1 MGGVKF
7 PRDVAAELLHNMAT
21 TGTWRS
27 ISEQERTDPS
37 NAATNRALSKL
48 VRPLP
53 TGEQIEMV
61 LDAVYVASLLE
72 EEGRRVE
79 FTLAYLSDEGAR
91 RQQHRTFPFKKP
103 VPLVPSR
110 LAKHALAAAPLTTSL
125 GVWPGADGQLEVWGL
140 THHGNHTF
148 DVDLTYLP
156 AHLSVRVLRI
166 GTFTLH
172 FDSRLLLLFSRDHFH
187 LFDPNLANRIDLV
200 DILRDRVGLEV
211 PVAVA
216 LRRVCLRMVA
226 LGHGGT
232 ILLTEKGVRPNA
244 LKMHDT
250 LTMRDGAFTLLKDV
264 VEEDRKRGTG
274 EGVPREGAR
283 EGTAVHQQYAQDEKH
298 REALDYVA
306 QLTAVDGA
314 VVLDDELN
322 VLGFGVTIATAGTVP
337 SVTAE
342 DPRALGKTLPL
353 DLERRGNRHR
363 SAVHFCAQQMGL
375 ALAFVA
381 SQDGDFSL
389 VMRKADGGVHVL
401 GPYELGVGL

>member
-7 PRDVAAELLHNMAT
+7 PRDVAAELLQNMAT

-27 ISEQERTDPS
+27 ISEQEKSDPR
-37 NAATNRALSKL
+37 NPAASRALSRL

-53 TGEQIEMV
+53 TREHIEIV

-72 EEGRRVE
+72 EEGRRVA
-79 FTLAYLSDEGAR
+79 FTLAYLSDEGAL
-91 RQQHRTFPFKKP
+91 RQQHRIFPFKKP

-110 LAKHALAAAPLTTSL
+110 LAKHALAAAALTTSL

-140 THHGNHTF
+140 IHHGNHTF

-156 AHLSVRVLRI
+156 PHLSVRVLRI
-166 GTFTLH
+166 GTLTVH

-187 LFDPNLANRIDLV
+187 LFDPDPANRIDLV

-232 ILLTEKGVRPNA
+232 ILLTKKGVMPNA

-250 LTMRDGAFTLLKDV
+250 LTMRDGAVTLLKDV
-264 VEEDRKRGTG
+264 VEQDRERAKGDGAFG
-274 EGVPREGAR
+274 EGVREGA
-283 EGTAVHQQYAQDEKH
+283 AVHRQYAQDEKH
-298 REALDYVA
+298 REALDCVA

-322 VLGFGVTIATAGTVP
+322 ILGFGATISTAGSVP
-337 SVTAE
+337 SVIAE
-342 DPRALGKTLPL
+342 DPSAPGKITPL
-353 DLERRGNRHR
+353 DLEGRGNRHR
-363 SAVHFCAQQMGL
+363 SAVHFCAQQTGL
-375 ALAFVA
+375 ALALVA

-389 VMRKADGGVHVL
+389 VMRKADGGVQVL